1 MRLFLIF
8 STIVLF
14 QSLLLCMHND
24 FYRMLFQNREG
35 MERGNPLR
43 STVYRKG
50 LFHLMNETI
59 NPGIISKPFFPS
71 STLLHSRTFF
81 LYFFFYIYWVSQQV
95 LDENFQWKSQ
105 FKRSKNWAR
114 GNRKTQRRHKM
125 MSKINFRNLKLKS
138 HEKYLICR
146 TYFV

>member
-1 MRLFLIF
+1 MERIGGISIQMTKVKSDETFSNIF
-8 STIVLF
+8 NHCVPL

-81 LYFFFYIYWVSQQV
+81 SIYIFTYTECPNKFLMRTFS
-95 LDENFQWKSQ
+95 ENL
-105 FKRSKNWAR
+105 
-114 GNRKTQRRHKM
+114 
-125 MSKINFRNLKLKS
+125 NLKDLKIGLEEI
-138 HEKYLICR
+138 EKLKKDIK
-146 TYFV
+146 

>member
-1 MRLFLIF
+1 
-8 STIVLF
+8 
-14 QSLLLCMHND
+14 MHND

-81 LYFFFYIYWVSQQV
+81 LYFFLHILSVPTSF
-95 LDENFQWKSQ
+95 
-105 FKRSKNWAR
+105 
-114 GNRKTQRRHKM
+114 RREL
-125 MSKINFRNLKLKS
+125 SVKIS
-138 HEKYLICR
+138 I
-146 TYFV
+146 

>member
-1 MRLFLIF
+1 MKKSYFSFQLNWAYDWWKELGALVFKWQRWNSDETFSNIF
-8 STIVLF
+8 NHCVPL

-59 NPGIISKPFFPS
+59 NPGIISKPFSLALPYFILQRFS
-71 STLLHSRTFF
+71 I
-81 LYFFFYIYWVSQQV
+81 FFFYIYWVSQQV
-95 LDENFQWKSQ
+95 FDENFQWKSQ

-114 GNRKTQRRHKM
+114 
-125 MSKINFRNLKLKS
+125 
-138 HEKYLICR
+138 
-146 TYFV
+146 

>member
-1 MRLFLIF
+1 MERIGGISIQMTKVKSDETFSNIF
-8 STIVLF
+8 NHCVPL

-59 NPGIISKPFFPS
+59 NPGIISKPFSLALPYFILECFFSIYIFTYTECPNKF
-71 STLLHSRTFF
+71 LMRTF
-81 LYFFFYIYWVSQQV
+81 S
-95 LDENFQWKSQ
+95 ENL
-105 FKRSKNWAR
+105 
-114 GNRKTQRRHKM
+114 
-125 MSKINFRNLKLKS
+125 NLKDLKIGL
-138 HEKYLICR
+138 EKIEKLKKDIK
-146 TYFV
+146 